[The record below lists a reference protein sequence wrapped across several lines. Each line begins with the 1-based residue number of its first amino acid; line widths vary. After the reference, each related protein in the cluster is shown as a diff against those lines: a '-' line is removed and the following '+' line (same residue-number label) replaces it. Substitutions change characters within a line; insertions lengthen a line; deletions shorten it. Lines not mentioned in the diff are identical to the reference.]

1 MGLLAKASVIIYV
14 VFTADSLELPTA
26 WPWWREETSQEA
38 KEEGADLLGSP
49 SLCFQFF
56 YFLAMLLGMRGLP
69 L

>member
-14 VFTADSLELPTA
+14 VSTADSLGLPTT
-26 WPWWREETSQEA
+26 WPWSKEETSQEA

-56 YFLAMLLGMRGLP
+56 IFWLCCWA
-69 L
+69 